1 MQGKNYARQLY
12 LQRAQEFFEE
22 GLKFMRQGTDQ
33 LQLRAKFTC
42 KLLEGIGHL
51 YCEPLLFQEC
61 GKRLAEAESI
71 YQANKS
77 FFTTQDLV
85 KFNIKKASF
94 IKKFGFFYKAI
105 DLLEE
110 TEKTLLGMLKAGAEV
125 KTKKLLFKVF
135 RDKAR
140 LYALKRE
147 EEKA

>member
-1 MQGKNYARQLY
+1 
-12 LQRAQEFFEE
+12 LQRAQEFFQE

-33 LQLRAKFTC
+33 PQVRAKFTC
-42 KLLEGIGHL
+42 KLLEGLGHL
-51 YCEPLLFQEC
+51 YCEPLLFQDC
-61 GKRLAEAESI
+61 AKLLAEAEAI
-71 YQANKS
+71 YKAKES
-77 FFTTQDLV
+77 FFTTQDIV

-105 DLLEE
+105 ALLEE
-110 TEKTLLGMLKAGAEV
+110 TEKTLLGLLKASADL
-125 KTKKLLFKVF
+125 KTKKLLFKVY